1 MKRLFGL
8 LLFFSILL
16 TSLSSCAA
24 LTDAMDEEESFVQ
37 AEQMLLA
44 LSEKRTEDALAL
56 MHPDAPAKN
65 LERFIVQ
72 MADYLNGRAVLEMQV
87 SGVSMNYSAGT
98 DGKAKEEQIL
108 YEVTLDDTSLIYV
121 DTTYLIEEDAKGF
134 TAFTIIFGVW

>member
-1 MKRLFGL
+1 MKRFFSWL
-8 LLFFSILL
+8 LLFAILL
-16 TSLSSCAA
+16 TSLSSCAF
-24 LTDAMDEEESFVQ
+24 LTDTMDEEESFIE

-56 MHPDAPAKN
+56 MHPDAPAEN

-87 SGVSMNYSAGT
+87 SGVSINYSAGT

>member
-1 MKRLFGL
+1 MKRFFSWL
-8 LLFFSILL
+8 LLFFILL
-16 TSLSSCAA
+16 ASLSSCAF
-24 LTDAMDEEESFVQ
+24 LTDTMDEEESFIE

-56 MHPDAPAKN
+56 MHPDAPAEN

>member
-1 MKRLFGL
+1 MKQ
-8 LLFFSILL
+8 FFSWLFLFTLL
-16 TSLSSCAA
+16 ITSLSSCAA
-24 LTDAMDEEESFVQ
+24 LTDAMDDEESFFQ
-37 AEQMLLA
+37 TEQMLLA

-56 MHPDAPAKN
+56 MHPDAPAEN

-121 DTTYLIEEDAKGF
+121 DATYLIEEDAKGF